1 MKVFRDER
9 EASSCEGHELIIFLP
24 RCSGPDFAC
33 FWKIWKWAL
42 LLQHST
48 ISRCPHSALS
58 PSEPDVQHRILHTA
72 ACLVRSSSLQLHG
85 LWPTRLLCPW
95 QEYWSGFLCPPP
107 GDLPNPGIKPA
118 CPVAPALAGGF
129 FTYWPICT
137 EKLICKAEI
146 EAQIWK
152 SRLYGYQ
159 GRKEGGM
166 NWKIGVDMYTLLC
179 IK

>member
-107 GDLPNPGIKPA
+107 GDLPNPGIKPRSLTLQGDSL
-118 CPVAPALAGGF
+118 PYEPPRRNTIKRNIQDGRVG
-129 FTYWPICT
+129 
-137 EKLICKAEI
+137 
-146 EAQIWK
+146 
-152 SRLYGYQ
+152 RLWNDSFLWAH
-159 GRKEGGM
+159 K
-166 NWKIGVDMYTLLC
+166 N
-179 IK
+179 